1 MLGCILKIVE
11 FPVPLFLQRWA
22 NNIIRRHSDSHQR
35 CDILYEAG
43 FYKLISEIGDLIE
56 KATYA
61 TKVRQDSWIIQRY
74 GFNGGRSLD
83 TTNVL
88 NVAYRTPYAVVLM
101 LWMVAGRWCCR
112 AAPIQAVWSLKVKGW
127 SSRQKLLWMMA
138 QLVAFSSSCSKASR
152 LRDSATWC
160 LAVVPEGGATSLN
173 SVVCNG
179 YVFRLWR
186 LRIG

>member
-1 MLGCILKIVE
+1 MMPGCILKIVE

-22 NNIIRRHSDSHQR
+22 NNIIRKHSDSHQR
-35 CDILYEAG
+35 CDILYEAD

-101 LWMVAGRWCCR
+101 LWMVAGWWCCR
-112 AAPIQAVWSLKVKGW
+112 AAVIQAVWSLKVKG
-127 SSRQKLLWMMA
+127 SSSGQKLLWMMA

-160 LAVVPEGGATSLN
+160 LAVVPEGGATSLS
-173 SVVCNG
+173 SVVCNFVMSSG
-179 YVFRLWR
+179 CE
-186 LRIG
+186 G